1 MNPLL
6 SILIP
11 TIPARFDQLG
21 ILLNRLGRDPRVEV
35 LAFADNRRRSVGAK
49 RQGLLDL
56 ARGDYVA
63 FVDDD
68 DWTTEDYLTELL
80 PRCASGPDVVSFEQ
94 LAIINGVEG
103 RIIFDATCQ
112 IDEPWQAGGTAR
124 RRPWHVCAW
133 RRTLAQ
139 QCHFTDKNYGE
150 DADWVNQ
157 AMRLVRSE
165 SHIPRVLHTYRYDS
179 AISQAPPP
187 AGK

>member
-11 TIPARFDQLG
+11 TIPARLDQLG

-35 LAFADNRRRSVGAK
+35 LAFADNRTRSVGAK

-56 ARGDYVA
+56 ARGEYVA

-68 DWTTEDYLTELL
+68 DWTTEDYLAELL
-80 PRCASGPDVVSFEQ
+80 PRCASGPDVITFEQ
-94 LAIINGVEG
+94 LAVINGVEG
-103 RIIFDATCQ
+103 RIIFDATAR

-133 RRTLAQ
+133 RRSIAVQ
-139 QCHFTDKNYGE
+139 GIFTEVNYGE
-150 DADWVNQ
+150 DRAWVDQVAPLARNH
-157 AMRLVRSE
+157 L
-165 SHIPRVLHTYRYDS
+165 HIPKVLHHYRHD
-179 AISQAPPP
+179 AATTAAPAPL
-187 AGK
+187 

>member
-80 PRCASGPDVVSFEQ
+80 PRCASGPDVVTFEQ

-103 RIIFDATCQ
+103 RIIFNATCQ

-133 RRTLAQ
+133 RRSIAAQ
-139 QCHFTDKNYGE
+139 GIFTEVNYGE
-150 DADWVNQ
+150 DRAWVDQ
-157 AMRLVRSE
+157 VAPLVRNHL
-165 SHIPRVLHTYRYDS
+165 HIPKVLHHYRHD
-179 AISQAPPP
+179 ATLTAAPAPL
-187 AGK
+187 